1 MKYLSTVLNRAFDTV
16 EELTAEEAKF
26 EAKLAEERQK
36 KEAER
41 VRKQAL
47 AEEKDARKAE
57 VDAAFDEAYKLQ
69 AAYVKDYKAY
79 CFYNSNIFWPFVQ

>member
-1 MKYLSTVLNRAFDTV
+1 MKFLSTVLNRAFDTV

-57 VDAAFDEAYKLQ
+57 VDAAWNAAYDLQ
-69 AAYVKDYKAY
+69 AQFVKDYGSYYFYKTNAY
-79 CFYNSNIFWPFVQ
+79 WPFSK

>member
-1 MKYLSTVLNRAFDTV
+1 MKFLSTVLNRAFDTV

-26 EAKLAEERQK
+26 EAKVAEERQK

-47 AEEKDARKAE
+47 AEDKDARKEE
-57 VDAAFDEAYKLQ
+57 VDSAFHVAYDLQ
-69 AAYVKDYKAY
+69 AQFVKDYGSY
-79 CFYNSNIFWPFVQ
+79 YFYKTNTYWPFSK